1 MRNSAKIP
9 ISVAIITQNEESNI
23 LACLESI
30 TWADEII
37 VVDAFSEDKTTEIAA
52 KFTDKIYKKEWAG
65 FSKQKQFALDQC
77 TNEWVLS
84 LDADERV
91 RPELADEITK
101 TLRTNPIA
109 DGYLIARRS
118 YFLNNWIKQ
127 CGWYPGY
134 QVRLFKKSKT
144 KLSESRV
151 HEGYLVDGN
160 IEKLLGDIDHY
171 SHPSLHNS
179 LEKLNRYSTL
189 EAFDRLDR
197 KTVRWFHFITHPL
210 SAFLI
215 KYIRQKGFM
224 DGMHGFLLAWIS
236 SFLKMVMYMK
246 IWRLQRLNKV
256 DIERLKQEA
265 L

>member
-1 MRNSAKIP
+1 MLIP
-9 ISVAIITQNEESNI
+9 VKTPVSVAIITQNEEANI
-23 LACLESI
+23 LGCLESVS
-30 TWADEII
+30 WADEIV
-37 VVDAFSEDKTTEIAA
+37 VVDGFSEDKTIEIAA
-52 KFTDKIYKKEWAG
+52 RFTDKIYKKSWAG

-77 TNEWVLS
+77 SNEWVLS

-91 RPELADEITK
+91 RPELANEIK
-101 TLRTNPIA
+101 TLLKNKPAA

-118 YFLNNWIKQ
+118 YFLNKWIKH

-134 QVRLFKKSKT
+134 QVRFFKKSRT

-151 HEGYLVDGN
+151 HEGYLVDG
-160 IEKLLGDIDHY
+160 KVATLSCDIDHY

-189 EAFDRLDR
+189 EAFDRLER
-197 KTVRWFHFITHPL
+197 KKVYWIDFITHPL

-215 KYIRQKGFM
+215 KYIRQKGFL
-224 DGMHGFLLAWIS
+224 DGLHGFLLSWIS

-246 IWRLQRLNKV
+246 IWRFQHLDKKEV
-256 DIERLKQEA
+256 DRLKQEA